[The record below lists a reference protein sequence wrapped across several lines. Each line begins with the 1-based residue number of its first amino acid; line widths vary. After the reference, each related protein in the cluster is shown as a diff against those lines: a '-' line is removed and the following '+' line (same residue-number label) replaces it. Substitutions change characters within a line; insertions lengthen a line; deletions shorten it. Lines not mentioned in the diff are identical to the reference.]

1 MEYIA
6 VILPSLVV
14 GLLFWFAIRALLNAD
29 RSEREALAKAEE
41 EWDAK
46 AKNNNGESGAST
58 NNSGAD

>member
-14 GLLFWFAIRALLNAD
+14 GLLFWFAIRAIMNAD

-41 EWDAK
+41 ELTAEP
-46 AKNNNGESGAST
+46 KNSDGESPDSSENST
-58 NNSGAD
+58 AG